1 MHKTEVVKNSKDPT
15 WMPMEISTAKF
26 NLGDMHAGI
35 LIEVS
40 SLLVNLKFT
49 SKFQAYK

>member
-1 MHKTEVVKNSKDPT
+1 MLYSCLV
-15 WMPMEISTAKF
+15 EISTAKF
-26 NLGDMHAGI
+26 NLGNMHAGI

-49 SKFQAYK
+49 SNSKV